1 VTKAKV
7 TLHMRLS
14 RLNSIIGACA
24 ALALG
29 AQSGHASPISWHT
42 QWSDAL
48 FVQAAKDHRFVILD
62 LHAVWCHWCHVM
74 DEKTYSDPKVQELI
88 SKRYVAVSVDAD
100 GDPDLS
106 SRYGDWGW
114 PATIVLAP
122 DGSEIV
128 KRRGYIPPEQ
138 MASLLQAIIDDPSPG
153 PSVRAAVV
161 IAERGGS
168 RLNSREHAALTR
180 AYGQI
185 YDVQHGGW
193 GVVHKF
199 IDAAALELTY
209 AMIDGGDASALQH
222 ARQTL
227 DANLRLIDPVWG
239 GVYQYSDTVDWNS
252 PHFEK
257 LMSFQADDLRLY
269 SEAFV
274 RWKDPR
280 YLAAAK
286 SLYLYMTG
294 FLAAPDGGFY
304 VSQDADVSAQVSGH
318 DFYPKDDVAR
328 RAIGMPR
335 IDAHEYA
342 RETGWAIRALCKYHD
357 VTGDKNAL
365 MKAELAAQWSVV
377 NRSLRSGGYR
387 HDTQDRGG
395 PYLDDALA
403 MSEAFVALYRSSGD
417 RQWLARA
424 AAALEFIN
432 RSLRDPRAGYI
443 AAPRSNRDHGVFR
456 ETVRQPEQNAALARV
471 AGLMHHYTGEI
482 RYQKMATHAMTYLV
496 AFAKAAPEQLR
507 AEILLAD
514 RELSNAPIHIT
525 VVGHKSDRDAQDLH
539 AAALRYPS
547 DYLQIDWWDRDEGRL
562 PNPEI
567 QYPQLDRAAAFACSA
582 SACSMPVYDAGD
594 IEKAVR
600 SALAP

>member
-1 VTKAKV
+1 
-7 TLHMRLS
+7 MRLS

-29 AQSGHASPISWHT
+29 AQSGHAAPISWHT
-42 QWSDAL
+42 QWNDAL
-48 FVQAAKDHRFVILD
+48 FVRAAKDHRFVILD

-74 DEKTYSDPKVQELI
+74 DEKTYSDPTVQELI

-138 MASLLQAIIDDPSPG
+138 MVSLLQAIIDDPSPG
-153 PSVRAAVV
+153 PSVRPAAV
-161 IAERGGS
+161 IAKRGGS
-168 RLNSREHAALTR
+168 RLNSRERAALTKT
-180 AYGQI
+180 
-185 YDVQHGGW
+185 YDQLYDEQHGGW
-193 GVVHKF
+193 GEVHKF
-199 IDAAALELTY
+199 MDAAALEVTY
-209 AMIDGGDASALQH
+209 SMIDGGDASASRH

-269 SEAFV
+269 SEAFA
-274 RWKDPR
+274 RWKEPR
-280 YLAAAK
+280 YLAAAN
-286 SLYLYMTG
+286 SLYRYMTS

-304 VSQDADVSAQVSGH
+304 ASQDADVSAQVSGH
-318 DFYPKDDVAR
+318 DFYAKDGAAR

-335 IDAHEYA
+335 IDAHEYS
-342 RETGWAIRALCKYHD
+342 REAGWAIRALCKYYD
-357 VTGDKNAL
+357 VTGEKTAL
-365 MKAELAAQWSVV
+365 LKAELAAQWSVA
-377 NRSLRSGGYR
+377 NRSLPGGGYR

-395 PYLDDALA
+395 PYLDDAIA
-403 MSEAFVALYRSSGD
+403 MSQAFVALYRSGGD
-417 RQWLARA
+417 RTWLARA

-432 RSLRDPRAGYI
+432 RSLRDPSAGYI
-443 AAPRSNRDHGVFR
+443 AAPRSSRDHGVFR
-456 ETVRQPEQNAALARV
+456 EAVRQPEQNAAVIRV
-471 AGLMHHYTGEI
+471 AGLVHHYTGDI
-482 RYQKMATHAMTYLV
+482 RYQKMATHAMKYLV

-514 RELSNAPIHIT
+514 REQSNAPIHIT
-525 VVGHKSDRDAQDLH
+525 VVGRKADRAAQDLH

-567 QYPQLDRAAAFACSA
+567 QYPQLDQAAAFACSA
-582 SACSMPVYDAGD
+582 SACSMPVYVAGD

>member
-1 VTKAKV
+1 
-7 TLHMRLS
+7 MRRS
-14 RLNSIIGACA
+14 RLNSFIGACA

-29 AQSGHASPISWHT
+29 TQSGHAAPISWHT
-42 QWSDAL
+42 QWNDAVFL
-48 FVQAAKDHRFVILD
+48 QAAKDHRFVILD

-74 DEKTYSDPKVQELI
+74 DEKTYRDPKVQALI

-100 GDPDLS
+100 SDPDLG

-114 PATIVLAP
+114 PATIVLAA

-153 PSVRAAVV
+153 PSVGSAVV
-161 IAERGGS
+161 IGERGGS
-168 RLNSREHAALTR
+168 RLDLRERAALTKT
-180 AYGQI
+180 YEHL
-185 YDVQHGGW
+185 YDEQHGGW
-193 GVVHKF
+193 GDVHKF

-209 AMIDGGDASALQH
+209 AMIDSGDASALQH

-227 DANLRLIDPVWG
+227 DANLRLIDPVWR

-269 SEAFV
+269 SEAFA
-274 RWKDPR
+274 RWKDPG

-286 SLYLYMTG
+286 SLYGYMTT

-318 DFYPKDDVAR
+318 DFYPKDDAAR

-335 IDAHEYA
+335 IDTHEYA
-342 RETGWAIRALCKYHD
+342 REAGWAIRALCKYYD

-365 MKAELAAQWSVV
+365 VKAELAAQWAIA
-377 NRSLRSGGYR
+377 NRSLRRGGFR
-387 HDTQDRGG
+387 HDTADRGG

-403 MSEAFVALYRSSGD
+403 MSQAFVALYRSTGE
-417 RQWLARA
+417 RGWLARA
-424 AAALEFIN
+424 EAALAFIN
-432 RSLRDPRAGYI
+432 QSLRDPHAGYV
-443 AAPRSNRDHGVFR
+443 AAPRSSRDHGVFR
-456 ETVRQPEQNAALARV
+456 ETVRQPEQNAAVVRV

-482 RYQKMATHAMTYLV
+482 RYQKMATHGMKYLV
-496 AFAKAAPEQLR
+496 AFATAAPEQLR

-514 RELSNAPIHIT
+514 RELSSAPIHIT
-525 VVGHKSDRDAQDLH
+525 VVGHKADRNAQDLH

-567 QYPQLDRAAAFACSA
+567 QYPQLDRAAAFACTA
-582 SACSMPVYDAGD
+582 RACSMPVYEAAG
-594 IEKAVR
+594 IETAVR

>member
-1 VTKAKV
+1 
-7 TLHMRLS
+7 MRPS
-14 RLNSIIGACA
+14 RLGSFIGACA

-29 AQSGHASPISWHT
+29 AQSGHAAPISWRT
-42 QWSDAL
+42 QWNDAL

-74 DEKTYSDPKVQELI
+74 DEKTYGDPKVQALI

-100 GDPDLS
+100 SDPDLS

-114 PATIVLAP
+114 PATIVLAA

-138 MASLLQAIIDDPSPG
+138 MVSLLQAIIDDPSPG
-153 PSVRAAVV
+153 PSVGPAIVV
-161 IAERGGS
+161 AERGGS
-168 RLNSREHAALTR
+168 RLNSREHAALTKT
-180 AYGQI
+180 YEQI
-185 YDVQHGGW
+185 YDEQHGGW
-193 GVVHKF
+193 GEVHKF
-199 IDAAALELTY
+199 IDAAPLELAYT
-209 AMIDGGDASALQH
+209 MIDDGAASAMQH

-239 GVYQYSDTVDWNS
+239 GVYQYSDAVDWNS

-269 SEAFV
+269 SEAFA
-274 RWKDPR
+274 RWQDPR
-280 YLAAAK
+280 YLAAAN
-286 SLYLYMTG
+286 SLYRYMTT

-304 VSQDADVSAQVSGH
+304 VSQDADVSAQVGG
-318 DFYPKDDVAR
+318 DEFYVKDDAAR

-335 IDAHEYA
+335 IDTHEYA
-342 RETGWAIRALCKYHD
+342 REAGWAIRALCKYYD

-365 MKAELAAQWSVV
+365 VKAERAAQWAIA
-377 NRSLRSGGYR
+377 NRSLPSGGFR
-387 HDTQDRGG
+387 HDTHDRGG

-403 MSEAFVALYRSSGD
+403 ISQAFVALYRTTGD

-424 AAALEFIN
+424 VAALEFIN
-432 RSLRDPRAGYI
+432 RSLRDPNAGYI
-443 AAPRSNRDHGVFR
+443 AAPRSSRDHGVFR
-456 ETVRQPEQNAALARV
+456 ATVRQPEQNAAVVRV
-471 AGLMHHYTGEI
+471 ASLMHHYTGEI
-482 RYQKMATHAMTYLV
+482 RYQKMATHGMKYLV

-514 RELSNAPIHIT
+514 RELSIAPIHIT
-525 VVGHKSDRDAQDLH
+525 VVGHKADRDAQDLH

-567 QYPQLDRAAAFACSA
+567 QYPQLDRAAAFACTA
-582 SACSMPVYDAGD
+582 SACSMPVYDAAG

-600 SALAP
+600 SALAL